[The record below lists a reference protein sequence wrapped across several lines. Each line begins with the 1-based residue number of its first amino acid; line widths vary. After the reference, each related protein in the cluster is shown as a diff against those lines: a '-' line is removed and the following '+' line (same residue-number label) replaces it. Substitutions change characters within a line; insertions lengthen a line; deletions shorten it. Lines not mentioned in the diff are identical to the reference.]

1 MPRARRPYRDR
12 EGKSPRPRRTRHDP
26 GLVEPADRARA
37 LALTPVSRETLERLD
52 RFVALLLVWQRTTS
66 LIAPSTV
73 LRLWTRHIA
82 DSLQLLDLAPD
93 ARIWVDLGAGGGF
106 PGLVI
111 ACALAG
117 RPGAHVHLV
126 ESNTKKAAFLREAQR
141 LTEAPASVH
150 AVRIEDF
157 AVSFEGLADVVTA
170 RAVAPLKPLLDQCF
184 PLLGKSGATGLFPK
198 GQNAELELRQARES
212 RTRTSWTMNATLAPS
227 RTDPAG
233 RIIVI
238 RDVERSRITP

>member
-1 MPRARRPYRDR
+1 MPTVRRRDR
-12 EGKSPRPRRTRHDP
+12 NGEGKTPRRGRVKHDAER
-26 GLVEPADRARA
+26 VEPADRNRA

-52 RFVALLLVWQRTTS
+52 RFVALLLTWQGTTN

-73 LRLWTRHIA
+73 SHLWMRHVA
-82 DSLQLLDLAPD
+82 DSLQLLGLAPE
-93 ARIWVDLGAGGGF
+93 ARVWVDLGAGGGF

-117 RPGAHVHLV
+117 RPGAHVHLI
-126 ESNTKKAAFLREAQR
+126 ESNNKKAAFLREAQR
-141 LTEAPASVH
+141 VTETPASVH
-150 AVRIEDF
+150 AARIEDF
-157 AVSFEGLADVVTA
+157 VASFEGSADIVTA
-170 RAVAPLKPLLDQCF
+170 RAVAPLKSLLDQCF

-212 RTRTSWTMNATLAPS
+212 RTGKAWTMNATLVLS

-238 RDVERSRITP
+238 RDVERSRRT